1 MNRAAAGLCT
11 AVVGAAIAW
20 LGAGVAYADQ
30 TDSSF
35 LNALDQDHVTYTDPE
50 RIINYAKQ
58 VCAALHGG
66 RPADELV
73 NRIQSENRKLTAQGA
88 TYFLADAVAHYCPDL
103 NTAAQPTSG
112 THP

>member
-1 MNRAAAGLCT
+1 MNRAAGGLCIA
-11 AVVGAAIAW
+11 AVGTITW

-35 LNALDQDHVTYTDPE
+35 LAALDQDHVTYTDPT

-58 VCAALHGG
+58 VCAALHTGL
-66 RPADELV
+66 PAGELV
-73 NRIQSENRKLTAQGA
+73 NRIQSENPKLTAQGA
-88 TYFLADAVAHYCPDL
+88 SYFVADAVAHYCPDL
-103 NTAAQPTSG
+103 NVAAQPTTG

>member
-1 MNRAAAGLCT
+1 MHRS
-11 AVVGAAIAW
+11 VGTAIAW
-20 LGAGVAYADQ
+20 LGTSVAFADQ

-35 LNALDQDHVTYTDPE
+35 LNALDQDHVTYTDPD
-50 RIINYAKQ
+50 RIINYAKE

-73 NRIQSENRKLTAQGA
+73 HRIQSENRKLSAQGA
-88 TYFLADAVAHYCPDL
+88 SYFVADAVAHYCPDL
-103 NTAAQPTSG
+103 NTAAQPTTG